1 MVLQEKLTTTGQI
14 LLLRMVRESSP
25 LIFVVVEGGQ
35 KLTHIIIH
43 LRAQKNEQAV
53 PDGPPK
59 LVLLGNTHLFYH
71 PKAQHIRLMQA
82 RDGSTTSAFVHTSKP
97 LAHSHLSIHQ
107 STCHATQ
114 TTQHQAYTLL
124 KEMERRQ
131 DLVEAQHGARPLLV
145 LCGDLNSCV
154 FGFCDCVIIWLGW
167 FLGGGVGG

>member
-1 MVLQEKLTTTGQI
+1 MWALTIGTTIYIYIQRPKRPQALQARYPALRMVLQEKLTTTGQI

-97 LAHSHLSIHQ
+97 LAHSH
-107 STCHATQ
+107 
-114 TTQHQAYTLL
+114 
-124 KEMERRQ
+124 
-131 DLVEAQHGARPLLV
+131 
-145 LCGDLNSCV
+145 
-154 FGFCDCVIIWLGW
+154 
-167 FLGGGVGG
+167 